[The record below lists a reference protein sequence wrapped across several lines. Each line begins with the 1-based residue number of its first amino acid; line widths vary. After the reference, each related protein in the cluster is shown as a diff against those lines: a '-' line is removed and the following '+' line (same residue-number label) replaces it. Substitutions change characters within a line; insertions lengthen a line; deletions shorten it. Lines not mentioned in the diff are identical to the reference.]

1 MLALV
6 VVCAPP
12 MLSSDLYRQAA
23 YGRMVAH
30 HHLNPYATPVNAI
43 PHDPAFALANH
54 PHLTTH
60 YGPAYTLLS
69 ALLAALAPSTAL
81 GLAVAWKAAAACGA
95 LACAFMVAPLA
106 RALDGAES
114 DGRNAQLWVAW
125 NPLLVIESAVS
136 AHPEPIMMFAALAG
150 ILVWQRGR
158 PARGAIVLVVSTLTK
173 WITGLVLVFAIVRE
187 AAQARPATAGRR
199 LRVLLALGAAAG
211 LTAALL
217 YLPFIRGLA
226 ARGGI
231 SDLAMR
237 GSATVGSRPLNPM
250 PQWASLA
257 GFAVLVL
264 AALRFVARGGWPRLI
279 ATATALTLVFITL
292 VNPWPFPWYFLTPFI
307 LVATLPPS
315 GAAFFLRALTAGIA
329 ALSLLLMYTRL
340 IPWP

>member
-1 MLALV
+1 
-6 VVCAPP
+6 
-12 MLSSDLYRQAA
+12 
-23 YGRMVAH
+23 
-30 HHLNPYATPVNAI
+30 
-43 PHDPAFALANH
+43 
-54 PHLTTH
+54 
-60 YGPAYTLLS
+60 
-69 ALLAALAPSTAL
+69 
-81 GLAVAWKAAAACGA
+81 
-95 LACAFMVAPLA
+95 
-106 RALDGAES
+106 
-114 DGRNAQLWVAW
+114 VAW

-150 ILVWQRGR
+150 ILVWRRGR

-187 AAQARPATAGRR
+187 AAQARPPTAGRR
-199 LRVLLALGAAAG
+199 LRALLVLAAVAG

-217 YLPFIRGLA
+217 YLPFVRGLA

-231 SDLAMR
+231 SDIAMR
-237 GSATVGSRPLNPM
+237 GSATVGSRPLNPL

-264 AALRFVARGGWPRLI
+264 AATRFVARGDWARLI

-292 VNPWPFPWYFLTPFI
+292 VNPWPFPWYFLTPLV
-307 LVATLPPS
+307 LVAVLPP
-315 GAAFFLRALTAGIA
+315 GGPGFLLRALTAGMA

>member
-1 MLALV
+1 
-6 VVCAPP
+6 
-12 MLSSDLYRQAA
+12 
-23 YGRMVAH
+23 
-30 HHLNPYATPVNAI
+30 
-43 PHDPAFALANH
+43 
-54 PHLTTH
+54 
-60 YGPAYTLLS
+60 
-69 ALLAALAPSTAL
+69 
-81 GLAVAWKAAAACGA
+81 
-95 LACAFMVAPLA
+95 MVAPLA
-106 RALDGAES
+106 RALGGAES

-187 AAQARPATAGRR
+187 AARARPGRR
-199 LRVLLALGAAAG
+199 LRALLVLAAAAG

-217 YLPFIRGLA
+217 YLPFVRGLA
-226 ARGGI
+226 GRGGI

-237 GSATVGSRPLNPM
+237 GSATVGSRALNPI

-264 AALRFVARGGWPRLI
+264 ASLRFVARGGWPRLI

-292 VNPWPFPWYFLTPFI
+292 VNPWPFPWYFLTPLV
-307 LVATLPPS
+307 LVATLPPGS
-315 GAAFFLRALTAGIA
+315 AGFILRALTAGIA